1 MILPAEEIQRLRTFA
16 YNILGSYEDAK
27 DVVQDV
33 LVKQLEHPAEEPIAN
48 PKAYLTKSVIN
59 QAISIKKRNSKIVR
73 EAYIGAWLPEPVT
86 NETADGALLSK
97 EMLQYSVLVLMEK
110 LSPKERAVFVLKEA
124 FNYSHQEIATTL
136 DITEDNSRQLLKRGK
151 NKVDGVP
158 AVQQQVKMQEEAQR
172 FFSAILNA
180 DVATLEHLLVKDI
193 VMTSDGGG
201 KATASRWPV
210 AGKERVIKALLGL
223 YHKHQK
229 LSEAVPA
236 IVNGQ
241 PAFLFYDNDVLV
253 NCQILEFSEA
263 GLQNVYFVRNPD
275 KLKALHR

>member
-33 LVKQLEHPAEEPIAN
+33 LVKQLEHPVEEPIAN

-73 EAYIGAWLPEPVT
+73 EAYIGAWLPEPVS

-97 EMLQYSVLVLMEK
+97 EILQYSVLVLMEK

-151 NKVDGVP
+151 NKVDSVP

-210 AGKERVIKALLGL
+210 TGKERVIKALLGL

-241 PAFLFYDNDVLV
+241 PAFLFYDNSVLV
-253 NCQILEFSEA
+253 NCQILEFGEA

>member
-1 MILPAEEIQRLRTFA
+1 MTLPAEEIQRLRTFA

-33 LVKQLEHPAEEPIAN
+33 LVKQLEHPVAETIAN
-48 PKAYLTKSVIN
+48 PKAYLIKSVIN
-59 QAISIKKRNSKIVR
+59 QAISVKKRNSKIVQ
-73 EAYIGAWLPEPVT
+73 EDYIGTWLPEPVT

-97 EMLQYSVLVLMEK
+97 EMLQYSLLILLEK

-124 FNYSHQEIATTL
+124 FNYSHQEIAATL
-136 DITEDNSRQLLKRGK
+136 EITEDSSRQLLKRAKGK
-151 NKVDGVP
+151 VNGVP
-158 AVQQQVKMQEEAQR
+158 SMPDQEKMKQEAQR
-172 FFSAILNA
+172 FFNAIHNG
-180 DVATLEHLLVKDI
+180 DITTLEHLLVKDI

-201 KATASRWPV
+201 KVSATRWPID
-210 AGKERVIKALLGL
+210 GKERVIKALLGL

-229 LSEAVPA
+229 SSTAFPA

-253 NCQILEFSEA
+253 NCEILEFSEA

-275 KLKALHR
+275 KLKSLKR